1 MNPATQD
8 FLEIEDIRDG
18 VLILKNNQ
26 IRGVLMVS
34 SINFALKATEEQ
46 DSIIYGFQS
55 FLNSLGF
62 SCQIL
67 IQSRHINVT
76 PYLDAVKKL
85 EEKQTNELLKLQTS
99 SYIEFIKELV
109 KGENVMTKNFLVV
122 VPYNLA
128 EILGVGASLKKSALF
143 DSKNKGAINEEN
155 FEKCKN
161 QLWQRMDFVASGLRR
176 CELDAVSLT
185 TPELAE
191 LFWAIYHPSEAEV
204 GYYPQIMPDLL
215 K

>member
-1 MNPATQD
+1 MNPTTQD
-8 FLEIEDIRDG
+8 FLQIEDIKDG
-18 VLILKNNQ
+18 ILLLKGNQ

-34 SINFALKATEEQ
+34 STNFALKSNEEQ

-55 FLNSLGF
+55 FLNSLSF

-76 PYLDAVKKL
+76 PYLDTIKKL
-85 EEKQTNELLKLQTS
+85 EEKQTNELLNIQTA

-122 VPYNLA
+122 VPYNIA

-143 DSKNKGAINEEN
+143 DSNKNDSKKQAD

-161 QLWQRMDFVASGLRR
+161 QLWQRMEFVASGLKR
-176 CELDAVSLT
+176 CELDAIPLT
-185 TPELAE
+185 TVELVE
-191 LFWAIYHPSEAEV
+191 LFWAIHHPSEAEI
-204 GYYPQIMPDLL
+204 GYYPQIMPELL